1 MTLASS
7 IKKFFLFSTLSI
19 AVLSTFVIPSITVL
33 AQCVAPYS
41 ESYIDPTTSLP
52 GCRLPSG
59 VGQQGGGPLTNISS
73 VLNRLGN
80 IINLL
85 IPFFIGLAVFFIIYG
100 IFRYIVKSDNEEER
114 GKAGQFILYGIIGV
128 FLMVSIWGIINI
140 LVKSFGT
147 NTSSLV
153 VTTIYAPLPT
163 TGLDQQPKDL
173 IELINRANIIGMNA
187 VIPFLIGL
195 AVFVVLFGIFNYIRQ
210 GANEEKR
217 AEAIKFI
224 IWGVLSIF
232 FMLSIWGLVNI
243 LLKSVNLDT
252 SFPSGNIPCL
262 PTIVDGKAVPCP
274 PK

>member
-1 MTLASS
+1 MKSVPA
-7 IKKFFLFSTLSI
+7 IKKFFLLTSLSL
-19 AVLSTFVIPSITVL
+19 AVLSIFTFPVIAVF

-52 GCRLPSG
+52 GCRAPSNAG
-59 VGQQGGGPLTNISS
+59 QVGSGTLTTISS

-147 NTSSLV
+147 NPSSSV
-153 VTTIYAPLPT
+153 VKDIYKELPV
-163 TGLDQQPKDL
+163 TGLDRQPSDL
-173 IELINRANIIGMNA
+173 IELIDRANIIGMNA
-187 VIPFLIGL
+187 VIPFLISL
-195 AVFVVLFGIFNYIRQ
+195 AVFVVLFGIFNFIRQ
-210 GANEEKR
+210 GANEENR
-217 AEAIKFI
+217 AEARKFI
-224 IWGVLSIF
+224 IWGILSIF

-243 LLKSVNLDT
+243 LLKSFNLNT
-252 SFPSGNIPCL
+252 EFPAGNIPCL
-262 PTIVDGKAVPCP
+262 PTIVDGKAVKCTN
-274 PK
+274 